1 MSTRGVLYLLM
12 IVGLSDLV
20 GWAQETK
27 TEKKDSPK
35 PAVKAPPTNVVP
47 PTHADV
53 PYGKHER
60 QVIDFY
66 QAKSDTPTPLVFYIH
81 GGGWQGGS
89 KTGFN
94 VKPYLEVGISVAAIN
109 YRYVKNGIDDKVE
122 PPVKAPLHD
131 AARALQ
137 FVRSKA
143 KEWNIDKVR
152 IGATGG
158 SAGGCSS
165 LWLAFHDDLAD
176 PKSEDPI
183 ARESTR
189 LYCAVVNGA

>member
-1 MSTRGVLYLLM
+1 MSRRCLLCLFM
-12 IVGLSDLV
+12 IVGWSGQL
-20 GWAQETK
+20 GWAQDTK
-27 TEKKDSPK
+27 AEKKDPPK
-35 PAVKAPPTNVVP
+35 PAVKAPPMNVVP

-94 VKPYLEVGISVAAIN
+94 VKPFLEAGISVAAIN
-109 YRYVKNGIDDKVE
+109 YRYVKNAVEEKVE

-158 SAGGCSS
+158 SAGACSS
-165 LWLAFHDDLAD
+165 L
-176 PKSEDPI
+176 
-183 ARESTR
+183 
-189 LYCAVVNGA
+189 